1 MTSPRGFAVL
11 AAAIAALALPATAA
25 AKPKVTITGD
35 SINNYAFS
43 PSKVKVSKGA
53 KVRWSWDSNTPQ
65 HHLREARRALAY
77 QRLGLVLAQVQGGG
91 HVQVPLHDPRLP
103 REGRGRVARR
113 GEQRDQL
120 KTEAGRPRG
129 SGRPSLRPPS
139 VSCSTE

>member
-53 KVRWSWDSNTPQ
+53 KVRWSWDSNAPHNVTF
-65 HHLREARRALAY
+65 AK
-77 QRLGLVLAQVQGGG
+77 LGEHSPTSASGSYSLNA
-91 HVQVPLHDPRLP
+91 
-103 REGRGRVARR
+103 
-113 GEQRDQL
+113 RDQSAS
-120 KTEAGRPRG
+120 TWWIASSSRTNHARCRSP
-129 SGRPSLRPPS
+129 
-139 VSCSTE
+139 CSTT